1 MPTLQGA
8 QNLSDLFLSRIRTD
22 FRRVGV
28 DNSLL
33 RNARFHTFQTT
44 ALVIS
49 GIAYNGTFN
58 LNLASGFNNNVALRY
73 LMFFDRS
80 TVPVPGAVPIQ
91 SIPVNPMQ
99 EFSWSPPQ
107 DGLIFE
113 AACVFGLSTTPVTF
127 TASAADLFMRIEG
140 IAL

>member
-8 QNLSDLFLSRIRTD
+8 QNLADLYLARIRID
-22 FRRVGV
+22 FRRTI

-33 RNARFHTFQTT
+33 RSARFHTYRTL
-44 ALVIS
+44 ALVVS
-49 GIAYNGTFN
+49 DIAYNGTFV
-58 LNLASGFNNNVALRY
+58 LNLASGFNNNAALRY
-73 LMFFDRS
+73 LMFFDQ
-80 TVPVPGAVPIQ
+80 TALPVLGSVPIQ
-91 SIPVNPMQ
+91 SIPVNPLQ

-127 TASAADLFMRIEG
+127 TASAADCFMRIEG